1 MMNELLA
8 VMTITILAVISPGGD
23 FAMTTRNSYLYGKRA
38 GLLTALGIASAVWLH
53 VAYTL
58 LGVSLL
64 LQQSPWLFNL
74 VKILGALYLI
84 YIGISTFRHRP
95 IAADFNGKSAV
106 LSDQQAFKQGFITNA
121 LNPKTT
127 LFVLSTFTQIVNPH
141 TPLWLQIGYGA
152 FMSFAH
158 LIWFGL
164 VAIMLSTP
172 RIRNHLLSK
181 QVYVN
186 RIIGVILSVLGAML
200 LFSSATA

>member
-38 GLLTALGIASAVWLH
+38 
-53 VAYTL
+53 
-58 LGVSLL
+58 
-64 LQQSPWLFNL
+64 
-74 VKILGALYLI
+74 
-84 YIGISTFRHRP
+84 
-95 IAADFNGKSAV
+95 V

-127 LFVLSTFTQIVNPH
+127 LFVLSTFTQIVNPD
-141 TPLWLQIGYGA
+141 TPLWLQIGYSA
-152 FMSFAH
+152 FMSLAH

-200 LFSSATA
+200 LFSSATT